1 MTWIMRLFVRGA
13 THSQSLWTRPALVRP
28 ATARVAGQL
37 PAPSAWQSSRPP
49 SFQMNY
55 CSSRYLSNTA
65 NPQLEIMRKKVQAIV
80 DRTPIGQNDVD
91 TWLEA
96 QLLLHWWA
104 SQRTS
109 QSVKISFLLLE
120 RLVSEQQTHSTG
132 DYNDISFFLNGNIV
146 SALVGNK

>member
-1 MTWIMRLFVRGA
+1 
-13 THSQSLWTRPALVRP
+13 
-28 ATARVAGQL
+28 
-37 PAPSAWQSSRPP
+37 
-49 SFQMNY
+49 
-55 CSSRYLSNTA
+55 
-65 NPQLEIMRKKVQAIV
+65 MRKKVQAIV

-132 DYNDISFFLNGNIV
+132 DYNDISLFLNGNIV